1 MLEIDTQD
9 WRYAPDAY
17 SDAYSDGDVSD
28 LTLLCLSDTDLHF
41 AAMHFAREEEA
52 AS

>member
-9 WRYAPDAY
+9 WNETQQDELAAD
-17 SDAYSDGDVSD
+17 
-28 LTLLCLSDTDLHF
+28 TILLRISDTDLHL

-52 AS
+52 

>member
-9 WRYAPDAY
+9 WNPTYTQDAY
-17 SDAYSDGDVSD
+17 FDDVSD
-28 LTLLCLSDTDLHF
+28 LTLLCLSDTDLHL

-52 AS
+52 

>member
-9 WRYAPDAY
+9 WDDTAQDELAA
-17 SDAYSDGDVSD
+17 D
-28 LTLLCLSDTDLHF
+28 TILLRISDTDLHL

-52 AS
+52 